1 MVNGRAACHVVIV
14 DSPVRPAPTLVAIQ
28 MHTPPRLSASSYGVA
43 VLAASLALLPANLTA
58 QSANRQPAQKL
69 DSAYTAK
76 IHEYLQDPRITTELV
91 DHLPASAT
99 VPTPLKF
106 LGKIVGTPGELTH
119 ARDIHRYME
128 AIAKASPR
136 ARFWTIGKTEEGR
149 DMVLLAIA
157 DEQTIKQLDRYKG
170 MLNALTDPRKTT
182 EADAQRILH
191 TAKPVYYI
199 TSGIHSPEFGGPEM
213 LMELAYRLTVE
224 ETPLIQ
230 NIRNNVITLITPVV
244 EVDGREKAVDTYYWN
259 KKYRQTVGQLPLMYW
274 GKYVQHDNNRDGMG
288 QYLDLTKNI
297 TKVTLDWTPT
307 ILHDLHEAQTYLYA
321 STGTG
326 PYNDAL
332 DPITVD
338 EWWMLAKNDVMEMT
352 RRGVPGVWTYGFY
365 DGWVPNYLFFI
376 AHTHNA
382 IGRFNEVQSYGPDN
396 YEVKPPATTTSRE
409 WFRPNPPLPSIK
421 WGARNNTNIQE
432 SAILFALNHVAKNKD
447 LYLENYWIKSKRAVA
462 KGTNGPIYGLVIPA
476 SQHAKQ
482 NAAEAV
488 NDLRRQGLEFD
499 VATSAFSAGK
509 VQVQPGDYI
518 VRGDQPYRTLADMY
532 FSLQNFSPANP
543 APYDDTGWT
552 FPLMR
557 NLTIDAVTDKS
568 LLSAPMKKV
577 TADVTAPGGIS
588 GSGSVIVVDNTSD
601 NTLVT
606 FRFKLP
612 NVKMEAAEDEFDA
625 AGHHF
630 APGAFVIANANR
642 AQLEP
647 ALRQLGL
654 SGYAMPSAP
663 AVKTHDLDVPRIG
676 YVHSWT
682 RTQDEGWVRAALD
695 HYGVPYSYFGE
706 PKLKEGNLR
715 AKYDVIIWPHGGTPF
730 GAPAA
735 GFGGGAGRGAAADSS
750 RPAPNVPIPYKRT
763 AEFTALGYP
772 DSTDD
777 IRGGV
782 GAEGYKAL
790 YEFVQQGGTLITEGS
805 TAAILPQMK
814 LTPGVT
820 AEEPPT
826 LFARGTILRGLITD
840 RRSPLVYGYDHSE
853 VPVYFNSGP
862 VLNAGAGA
870 PAPVEVTAAGTPA
883 APNGGAGARNAAR
896 PQGQNV
902 TPMATQLKLSGWD
915 PDHTGQPYGMVAVDS
930 GVTERGGRGGA
941 GAGGGGGFGGNQISR
956 PVPGLNADP
965 AAKTRVVMQFP
976 ANADD
981 MLLSGTLE
989 GGNTLSSRAQL
1000 VDETIGQWHVVMF
1013 AIRPFWRWQTQGTF
1027 AMGFNAILNW
1037 NDLDAGR
1044 AAKTTTD
1051 R

>member
-1 MVNGRAACHVVIV
+1 MSRRMISSAFALMALAL
-14 DSPVRPAPTLVAIQ
+14 PAIGGAQ
-28 MHTPPRLSASSYGVA
+28 A
-43 VLAASLALLPANLTA
+43 VLKATP
-58 QSANRQPAQKL
+58 QRM

-91 DHLPASAT
+91 DHLPASST

-106 LGKIVGTPGELTH
+106 LGRIVGTPGELTH
-119 ARDIHRYME
+119 ARDIQRYME

-136 ARFWTIGKTEEGR
+136 AKFWTIGKTEEGR

-182 EADAQRILH
+182 EADAQRLLH

-224 ETPLIQ
+224 ETPLVQ

-259 KKYRQTVGQLPLMYW
+259 KKNRQTVGQLPLMYW

-307 ILHDLHEAQTYLYA
+307 ILHDLHEAVTYLYA

-326 PYNDAL
+326 PYNEQI
-332 DPITVD
+332 DPITID

-352 RRGVPGVWTYGFY
+352 KRGVPGVWTYGFY

-382 IGRFNEVQSYGPDN
+382 VGRFYEVQSYGPDN
-396 YEVKPPATTTSRE
+396 YEVRPPVTTTSRE
-409 WFRPNPPLPSIK
+409 WFRPNPPLPYIK

-432 SAILFALNHVAKNKD
+432 SAILFALNHVAKNKEM
-447 LYLENYWIKSKRAVA
+447 YLENYWLKNKRAVA
-462 KGTNGPIYGLVIPA
+462 KGTNGPIYGWVIPA
-476 SQHAKQ
+476 GQHAKQ

-499 VATSAFSAGK
+499 VATSAVSVGR
-509 VQVQPGDYI
+509 VQVKPGDYI

-557 NLTIDAVTDKS
+557 NLTVLDVTDKS
-568 LLSAPMKKV
+568 LLNVPMKKV
-577 TADVTAPGGIS
+577 TADVTAPGGIT
-588 GSGSVIVVDNTSD
+588 GSGSVVVVDNTSD
-601 NTLVT
+601 NNLVT
-606 FRFKLP
+606 FRFKLA
-612 NVKMEAAEDEFDA
+612 NVKMQAAEEEFDA
-625 AGHHF
+625 DGHHF
-630 APGAFVIANANR
+630 VPGAFVIASANR

-647 ALRQLGL
+647 VLRELGL
-654 SGYAMPSAP
+654 SGYAMAAAP
-663 AVKTHDLDVPRIG
+663 AVKTHDLDIPRIG

-695 HYGVPYSYFGE
+695 HYGVPYTYFGE

-715 AKYDVIIWPHGGTPF
+715 AKYDVILWPHGGTPI
-730 GAPAA
+730 GGPAA
-735 GFGGGAGRGAAADSS
+735 GGGGGGGAGGGRSAAADSG

-777 IRGGV
+777 IRGAV
-782 GAEGYKAL
+782 GPEGYKAL

-805 TAAILPQMK
+805 TAAILPEMK
-814 LTPGVT
+814 LIPGVT
-820 AEEPPT
+820 SENPPN
-826 LFARGTILRGLITD
+826 LFARGTILRGLISD
-840 RRSPLVYGYDHSE
+840 RHSPLVYGYDHAE
-853 VPVYFNSGP
+853 VPVYFNSSP

-870 PAPVEVTAAGTPA
+870 PAPVEVAGALAASPNA
-883 APNGGAGARNAAR
+883 APGARSAAR
-896 PQGQNV
+896 PNGQNT
-902 TPMATQLKLSGWD
+902 TPMATQLKLAPWD
-915 PDHTGQPYGMVAVDS
+915 PDHTGQAYGVLPAAATDTS
-930 GVTERGGRGGA
+930 SAGGRGGRGG
-941 GAGGGGGFGGNQISR
+941 GGGAGGFGGPFTAR
-956 PVPGLNADP
+956 PVPGLTADP
-965 AAKTRVVMQFP
+965 SSRTRVVMQFP

-989 GGNTLSSRAQL
+989 GGSALSSRAQL
-1000 VDETIGQWHVVMF
+1000 VDESIGQGHVVMF

-1044 AAKTTTD
+1044 TSKTTTD
-1051 R
+1051 K

>member
-1 MVNGRAACHVVIV
+1 MTRRMI
-14 DSPVRPAPTLVAIQ
+14 S
-28 MHTPPRLSASSYGVA
+28 SAFA
-43 VLAASLALLPANLTA
+43 LMALALPAIGGA
-58 QSANRQPAQKL
+58 QAVPKATPQRM

-91 DHLPASAT
+91 DHLPASST

-106 LGKIVGTPGELTH
+106 LGRIVGTPGELTH
-119 ARDIHRYME
+119 ARDIQRYME

-136 ARFWTIGKTEEGR
+136 AKFWTIGKTEEGR

-182 EADAQRILH
+182 EADAQRLLH

-224 ETPLIQ
+224 ETPLVQ

-259 KKYRQTVGQLPLMYW
+259 KKNRQTVGQLPLMYW

-307 ILHDLHEAQTYLYA
+307 ILHDLHEAVTYLYA

-326 PYNDAL
+326 PYNEQI
-332 DPITVD
+332 DPITID

-352 RRGVPGVWTYGFY
+352 KRGVPGVWTYGFY

-382 IGRFNEVQSYGPDN
+382 VGRFYEVQSYGPDN
-396 YEVKPPATTTSRE
+396 YEVRPPVTTTSRE
-409 WFRPNPPLPSIK
+409 WFRPNPPLPYIK

-432 SAILFALNHVAKNKD
+432 SAILFALNHVAKNKEM
-447 LYLENYWIKSKRAVA
+447 YLENYWLKNKRAVA
-462 KGTNGPIYGLVIPA
+462 KGTNGPIYGWVIPA
-476 SQHAKQ
+476 GQHAKQ

-499 VATSAFSAGK
+499 VATSAVSVGR
-509 VQVQPGDYI
+509 VQVKPGDYI

-557 NLTIDAVTDKS
+557 NLTVLDVTDKS
-568 LLSAPMKKV
+568 LLNVPMKKV
-577 TADVTAPGGIS
+577 TADVTAPGGIT
-588 GSGSVIVVDNTSD
+588 GSGSVVVVDNTSD
-601 NTLVT
+601 NNLVT
-606 FRFKLP
+606 FRFRLA
-612 NVKMEAAEDEFDA
+612 NVKMQAAEEEFDA
-625 AGHHF
+625 DGHHF
-630 APGAFVIANANR
+630 VPGAFVIAGANR

-647 ALRQLGL
+647 VLRELGL
-654 SGYAMPSAP
+654 SGYAMAAAP
-663 AVKTHDLDVPRIG
+663 AVKTHDLDIPRIG

-695 HYGVPYSYFGE
+695 HYGVPYTYFGE

-715 AKYDVIIWPHGGTPF
+715 AKYDVILWPHGGTPI
-730 GAPAA
+730 GGPAA
-735 GFGGGAGRGAAADSS
+735 GGGGGGGGGGGAGGGRGAAADSG

-777 IRGGV
+777 IRGAV
-782 GAEGYKAL
+782 GPEGYKAL

-805 TAAILPQMK
+805 TAAILPEMK
-814 LTPGVT
+814 LIPGVT
-820 AEEPPT
+820 SENPPN
-826 LFARGTILRGLITD
+826 LFARGTILRGLISD
-840 RRSPLVYGYDHSE
+840 RHSPLVYGYDHAE
-853 VPVYFNSGP
+853 VPVYFNSSP

-870 PAPVEVTAAGTPA
+870 PPPVEVAGAPA
-883 APNGGAGARNAAR
+883 ASPNAATGARSAAR
-896 PQGQNV
+896 PNGQNT
-902 TPMATQLKLSGWD
+902 TPMATQLKLAPWD
-915 PDHTGQPYGMVAVDS
+915 PDHTGEAYGVLPAAATDTS
-930 GVTERGGRGGA
+930 SAGGRGGRGGGG
-941 GAGGGGGFGGNQISR
+941 GAGGLGGPFTAR
-956 PVPGLNADP
+956 PVPGLTADP
-965 AAKTRVVMQFP
+965 SSRTRVVMQFP

-989 GGNTLSSRAQL
+989 GGSALSSRAQL
-1000 VDETIGQWHVVMF
+1000 VDESIGQGHVVMF

-1044 AAKTTTD
+1044 TSKTTTD
-1051 R
+1051 K